1 MVSYQSCSSCQK
13 KSISSFNREVL
24 RVLVIIGLAKIK
36 LRRFMSKMTI
46 YTVTKR
52 KLIFLDAVTSFFFTA
67 SYAKLNKFIVYSPER
82 KLHSVAEPLR
92 FLSYLIKEV

>member
-67 SYAKLNKFIVYSPER
+67 SYAKLNKFYCLLTGAEASFGCGASP
-82 KLHSVAEPLR
+82 
-92 FLSYLIKEV
+92 LSELFD